1 MGQNLRGGKVSDK
14 SVMIAEYYSEI
25 EAEMARSRLESVGIQ
40 SWILK
45 DDAGGM
51 QPQLQMSQGV
61 RLFVNQGDVDE
72 ALGILDWE
80 DELEDDEEEGETE
93 DD

>member
-1 MGQNLRGGKVSDK
+1 VSDK

>member
-1 MGQNLRGGKVSDK
+1 MSDK